1 MRTALASLTF
11 FTDPSRTY
19 KTPADRTVSFIY
31 DFGTEMKLAALIRS
45 SVVQDIEQGTSQTS
59 VHMEFWADD
68 PWTDVVVPGAT
79 FTIWYGGDIG
89 TGVIDALA

>member
-11 FTDPSRTY
+11 FAEPSRTY

-31 DFGTEMKLAALIRS
+31 DFGNEVKLGALIRS
-45 SVVQDIEQGTSQTS
+45 SVGQDFRQGTAQTS

-68 PWTDVVVPGAT
+68 PWTDVVEPDAT